1 MTETTEA
8 IKIHRGL
15 KGVYFERSACTFID
29 GKAGDLRYRGYSIH
43 DLAEHSSFEE
53 TAWLLL
59 NGELPV
65 GSERKESYTPAQRS
79 LALYLIFSGHFI
91 KAPLPQPPENLL

>member
-15 KGVYFERSACTFID
+15 KGVYFDRSPCTFID

-43 DLAEHSSFEE
+43 DLAEHSTFE
-53 TAWLLL
+53 TVAAAQWR
-59 NGELPV
+59 V
-65 GSERKESYTPAQRS
+65 AERAA
-79 LALYLIFSGHFI
+79 ALRL
-91 KAPLPQPPENLL
+91 